1 MGFWAIDEISKK
13 MDIKID
19 KKKFDA
25 LIGEGYYKGEKLLL
39 VKPQTYMNLSGES
52 VKQIV
57 DFYKIDI
64 EDLIVIYDDID
75 IEIGSIRIKPS
86 GGTGTHNGMRN
97 IYNLL
102 GNTEFPRIRIGTG
115 KVSPKI
121 DLKDFVLMKMSKE
134 EIEIVEKVVENVYN
148 SLIEILE
155 HGLGKA
161 MSIYNGKNEV

>member
-1 MGFWAIDEISKK
+1 MGIEVN
-13 MDIKID
+13 

-25 LIGEGYYKGEKLLL
+25 LIGEGSYKSEKILL

-64 EDLIVIYDDID
+64 KDLIVIYDDID
-75 IEIGSIRIKPS
+75 IELGNIRIKPS

-97 IYNLL
+97 IYSLL
-102 GNTEFPRIRIGTG
+102 GNTAFPRIRIGTG
-115 KVSPKI
+115 KVFPQI
-121 DLKDFVLMKMSKE
+121 ELKDFVLMKMTKE
-134 EIEIVEKVVENVYN
+134 EVEIVEKVVELVYS

-155 HGLGKA
+155 NGLSKA
-161 MSIYNGKNEV
+161 MNIYNGKNGV

>member
-1 MGFWAIDEISKK
+1 MKK
-13 MDIKID
+13 N
-19 KKKFDA
+19 KFDA
-25 LIGEGYYKGEKLLL
+25 IIGEGKIGIEKVILI
-39 VKPQTYMNLSGES
+39 KPQTYMNLSGNS
-52 VKQIV
+52 VRQVI
-57 DFYKIDI
+57 DFYKLDTQN
-64 EDLIVIYDDID
+64 LIVIYDDID

-134 EIEIVEKVVENVYN
+134 EVEIVEKVVENVYN